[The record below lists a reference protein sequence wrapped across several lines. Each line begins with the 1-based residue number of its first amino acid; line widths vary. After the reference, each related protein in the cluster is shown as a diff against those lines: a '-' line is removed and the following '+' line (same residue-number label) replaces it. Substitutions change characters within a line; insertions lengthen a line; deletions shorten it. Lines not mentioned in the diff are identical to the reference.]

1 MSLKLLYDRNQ
12 FFHGIKTMDEARNI
26 WRAEIQSGKPVACI
40 WFLLETQ
47 DELQSC
53 LYGNCYRSN
62 QSEEPRLIFT
72 ELEDYPTYM
81 NPSAS
86 FVKRRGPNKLAELSR
101 ATIFD
106 NLNCSCRTKGDNCK
120 GILSEKIDQ
129 LQIPETEKFM
139 IKKLI
144 PLANR
149 NNFKYFLESFY
160 PLP

>member
-1 MSLKLLYDRNQ
+1 MSLKLFYDRNK

-26 WRAEIQSGKPVACI
+26 WRTEIQSGKPEACI

-53 LYGNCYRSN
+53 LYGNRYRSN

-72 ELEDYPTYM
+72 ELEYPDLTC
-81 NPSAS
+81 AK
-86 FVKRRGPNKLAELSR
+86 VSR

-106 NLNCSCRTKGDNCK
+106 NLNCSCRTKGNCCK
-120 GILSEKIDQ
+120 RILTEKIDQ
-129 LQIPETEKFM
+129 LQIPETEKVM

-144 PLANR
+144 PFANR
-149 NNFKYFLESFY
+149 NNFKHFLESFY